1 MIVGGYDEQGK
12 PDPYLLEYK
21 FKVDYNYKI
30 NGQAIKKKYTVCQNE
45 SNDIANLTT
54 YCHLHSTQVR
64 RYFELRS
71 TDTFSE
77 IYRSSEKRIYFLFL
91 WGILANYG

>member
-1 MIVGGYDEQGK
+1 MVK
-12 PDPYLLEYK
+12 PL
-21 FKVDYNYKI
+21 
-30 NGQAIKKKYTVCQNE
+30 KKKYTVCQNE

-71 TDTFSE
+71 TDTFFE
-77 IYRSSEKRIYFLFL
+77 IYKSSSKAYFF
-91 WGILANYG
+91 AFYRVF